1 MGDTKPGAFDLKN
14 FTQLVKDGWSNLIT
28 GLNASKNAKK
38 KHTRHVFDGM
48 LPDDE
53 LDSLFVQDGL
63 AARIVKLLPDD
74 MYREGWE
81 YEFPDIDKIKAE
93 KYIDEYASVF
103 EDIDALKNLK
113 TAAYWNRLKGGS
125 AILISVIDGM
135 EMSEPLN
142 PKKIK
147 AFEKLKVLDRT
158 EIDFSNIQWQEDP
171 TQPRYGLPVLYPV
184 KFDFGK
190 STQATQ
196 LVHYSRV
203 IELHGDTLPRRSET
217 SLSPEQRFWGV
228 SILQRADERMKT
240 LGSSLGS
247 IDQLLDEMSIGKF
260 KFKDLAM
267 LLSSPEGKEALMRR
281 VEVMDLTRS
290 SFRSQFFDSEEDFT
304 RDIVNFQGIP
314 EILYIIFMLIA
325 ADTGYPITRLFGV
338 SPGGM
343 NATGESDMRNYYDG
357 VRSLQNTEAMPI
369 VLRLARII
377 SEWQGIPEPYIK
389 FLPLETMNEKEQA
402 ELEKVNVDKDK
413 IEADTYKAYVDM
425 GVLEPYEVR
434 FLKYGNT
441 LDDIPVPKD
450 LELPPVETMPEPDT
464 ATEGEPLPEDD
475 AEASDDDDDEGEDD
489 KEPAPPKPPKK
500 KAAK

>member
-1 MGDTKPGAFDLKN
+1 MSEENKSGVLQKYK
-14 FTQLVKDGWSNLIT
+14 QLVKDGWSNLIT
-28 GLNASKNAKK
+28 GLNSSKNAKK
-38 KHTRHVFDGM
+38 KHTRHVFDGI
-48 LPDDE
+48 LPDEE
-53 LDSLFVQDGL
+53 LDSLFAQDGL

-93 KYIDEYASVF
+93 KHIDDYASVF
-103 EDIDALKNLK
+103 ENIDALKNLK
-113 TAAYWNRLKGGS
+113 MATYWNRLKGGS

-147 AFEKLKVLDRT
+147 DFEKLKVLDRT

-171 TQPRYGLPVLYPV
+171 AQPRYGLPLLYPV

-190 STQATQ
+190 SIQATQ
-196 LVHYSRV
+196 LVHYTRI
-203 IELHGDTLPRRSET
+203 IEMHGDTLPRRSET
-217 SLSPEQRFWGV
+217 ALSPEQRFWGV

-304 RDIVNFQGIP
+304 RDVVNFTSIP

-357 VRSLQNTEAMPI
+357 VRSLQNTEALPI

-389 FLPLETMNEKEQA
+389 FLPLQTMNEKEEA
-402 ELEKVNVDKDK
+402 ELEKTKADKEK
-413 IEADTYKAYVDM
+413 LEADTYKTYVDM
-425 GVLEPYEVR
+425 GVLEPYQVK

-441 LDDIPVPKD
+441 LDDIPVPAE
-450 LELPPVETMPEPDT
+450 LELPPVETVPDDPET
-464 ATEGEPLPEDD
+464 APEDD
-475 AEASDDDDDEGEDD
+475 PQEEETEEGEDG
-489 KEPAPPKPPKK
+489 KEPAPPPPKTPPKK
-500 KAAK
+500 KAVK